1 MPKRQWYL
9 PGVADDAPISTAGA
23 AGVYPLCWLD
33 AIIRIVTP
41 NKRDSEKTKIAPSH
55 LYLADLLI
63 KSPVTD

>member
-1 MPKRQWYL
+1 VVPARRRRRR
-9 PGVADDAPISTAGA
+9 ADFDGRC
-23 AGVYPLCWLD
+23 GVYPLCWLD

-63 KSPVTD
+63 KLPVTD